1 MQVTGILEFHVPQ
14 FDEWVPTERKGTAVE
29 LKKLLYTYMVNC
41 RNLRS
46 TVIRALGAENLVV
59 VKLNFNGNDNW
70 VYKLKNVKFEPSS
83 KTLQT
88 SQIKVYVD
96 LSLFFTVK
104 INVCFMPD
112 MI

>member
-14 FDEWVPTERKGTAVE
+14 FDEWVPTERTGTAVE
-29 LKKLLYTYMVNC
+29 LKNLLYTYVDNC

-46 TVIRALGAENLVV
+46 TVIRALGAAKLGGRQ
-59 VKLNFNGNDNW
+59 LNFIGNDSW
-70 VYKLKNVKFEPSS
+70 VYKLKNVVFELSS

-96 LSLFFTVK
+96 LSLFLTVK

-112 MI
+112 TT

>member
-1 MQVTGILEFHVPQ
+1 M
-14 FDEWVPTERKGTAVE
+14 D
-29 LKKLLYTYMVNC
+29 NC

-88 SQIKVYVD
+88 SQMKVYVD
-96 LSLFFTVK
+96 RSLFLTVK
-104 INVCFMPD
+104 VNLCFMPD
-112 MI
+112 MTEDLTSYRGEFLWRVGKTLKLKV